1 MYLMKILFL
10 FVLLSG
16 LATAAA
22 VPLRSFIRAVPSA
35 VGRKL
40 FAFFIKI
47 NEWQNSV
54 IIRNETSYNFLNFL
68 KGNLLSK
75 AFCCSSTAAL
85 FIADSYRR
93 VHDELRKEP
102 QTYWTPFSRCEVQQ
116 LATASRYALLARFGQ
131 QQAANVTGAAKR
143 RSKCD
148 THNSYE
154 HTLN

>member
-1 MYLMKILFL
+1 MYLMKNLFL

-116 LATASRYALLARFGQ
+116 LAGTRCWPGSGSSRPPMWPALRNDARSVIHTIRT
-131 QQAANVTGAAKR
+131 N
-143 RSKCD
+143 
-148 THNSYE
+148 
-154 HTLN
+154 TLN